1 LFFRIEWKI
10 RFDNDCCYFLF
21 FNKIIHKFMERKLK
35 RAPYNYCDYR
45 CEKCP
50 VKDKCKV
57 YQKEIEE
64 GYEDKDWFEILKENL
79 EEAREM
85 IDKFIKENKIE
96 ILPLNEEDPFEKIHI
111 EVQKKHIIKLSND
124 YLIKAGDFLNDYR
137 ARYLSLHGLKEP
149 FSDLDW
155 YKTIIP
161 VKIHRTLD
169 SLQEFVGTED
179 EFFLED
185 AYYTS
190 LVVYKSLWKSLS
202 AVRTIKD
209 TIYEF
214 QKRLIEL
221 ETLLIQ
227 IIVEFKKEFPFEII
241 IGMIKSNS
249 QTT

>member
-1 LFFRIEWKI
+1 MK
-10 RFDNDCCYFLF
+10 
-21 FNKIIHKFMERKLK
+21 K
-35 RAPYNYCDYR
+35 APYNYCDYR

-50 VKDKCKV
+50 VKDRCTV
-57 YQKEIEE
+57 YKKEIEDR
-64 GYEDKDWFEILKENL
+64 YEDKDWFEILKENL

-85 IDKFIKENKIE
+85 IGKFIKENKIE

-124 YLIKAGDFLNDYR
+124 YLIKAEDFLQDYR
-137 ARYLSLHGLKEP
+137 ARYLSLHGLEEP

-169 SLQEFVGTED
+169 SLQKFVVTKD

-202 AVRTIKD
+202 GIRKIRNTINVSKLAD
-209 TIYEF
+209 EIENL
-214 QKRLIEL
+214 LIE
-221 ETLLIQ
+221 
-227 IIVEFKKEFPFEII
+227 IIVEFKKEFPFEFI
-241 IGMIKSNS
+241 IGLLEAN
-249 QTT
+249 T

>member
-1 LFFRIEWKI
+1 
-10 RFDNDCCYFLF
+10 
-21 FNKIIHKFMERKLK
+21 MERKVK

-50 VKDKCKV
+50 VKDRCKV
-57 YQKEIEE
+57 YQKELEE
-64 GYEDKDWFEILKENL
+64 GYEDKDWFEILEENL
-79 EEAREM
+79 EAAREM

-96 ILPLNEEDPFEKIHI
+96 ILPLNEEDPLEKIHI
-111 EVQKKHIIKLSND
+111 KVQKKYIIKLSND
-124 YLIKAGDFLNDYR
+124 YLIKTEDFLKDYR
-137 ARYLSLHGLKEP
+137 AQFLIIPELKEA
-149 FSDLDW
+149 FSDLNW

-169 SLQEFVGTED
+169 SLQEFVVTED

-202 AVRTIKD
+202 GIRTIKN
-209 TIYEF
+209 TINKF
-214 QKRLIEL
+214 QKRLIGL

>member
-1 LFFRIEWKI
+1 VK
-10 RFDNDCCYFLF
+10 
-21 FNKIIHKFMERKLK
+21 K
-35 RAPYNYCDYR
+35 APYNYCDYR

-50 VKDKCKV
+50 VKDRCKV
-57 YQKEIEE
+57 YQKELED
-64 GYEDKDWFEILKENL
+64 GYEDKDWFEILKDNL

-96 ILPLNEEDPFEKIHI
+96 ILPEIDENPFEKIHI
-111 EVQKKHIIKLSND
+111 EVQKRHIIKLSND
-124 YLIKAGDFLNDYR
+124 YLTKTEDFLQDYR
-137 ARYLSLHGLKEP
+137 ARYLSLHELEEP

-161 VKIHRTLD
+161 VKIYRTLD

-190 LVVYKSLWKSLS
+190 FVVYKSLWKSLS
-202 AVRTIKD
+202 AIRTIKN
-209 TIYEF
+209 TINKF
-214 QKRLIEL
+214 QKRLIGL

-227 IIVEFKKEFPFEII
+227 IIVEFKKEFPFEFI

>member
-1 LFFRIEWKI
+1 
-10 RFDNDCCYFLF
+10 
-21 FNKIIHKFMERKLK
+21 MERKVK

-50 VKDKCKV
+50 VKDRCKV
-57 YQKEIEE
+57 YQKELEE
-64 GYEDKDWFEILKENL
+64 GYEDKDWFEILEDNL
-79 EEAREM
+79 EEARKM

-96 ILPLNEEDPFEKIHI
+96 ILPLNEEDPLEKIHI
-111 EVQKKHIIKLSND
+111 KVQKKHIIKLSND
-124 YLIKAGDFLNDYR
+124 YLIKTEDFLKDYR
-137 ARYLSLHGLKEP
+137 AQFLIIPELEEA
-149 FSDLDW
+149 FSDLNW

-169 SLQEFVGTED
+169 SLQEFVVTED

-202 AVRTIKD
+202 GIRTIKN
-209 TIYEF
+209 TINKF
-214 QKRLIEL
+214 QKRLLGL